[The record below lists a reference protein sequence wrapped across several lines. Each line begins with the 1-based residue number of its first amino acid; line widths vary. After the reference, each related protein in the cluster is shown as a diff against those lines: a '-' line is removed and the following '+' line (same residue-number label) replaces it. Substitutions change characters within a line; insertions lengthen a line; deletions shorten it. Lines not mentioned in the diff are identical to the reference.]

1 MCDSDRYLIR
11 NCPRVYAYCSI
22 MNDLIK
28 RKQLSCCI
36 SVVWYLIHSWHKLS
50 KLQVN
55 RICLI
60 DKPIAAMFRLNLK
73 IALRNL
79 WRNKTSSVINIVGLA
94 VGLSACLL
102 LLLYVNYEMNFDRHF
117 KDSDKVYQVMT
128 NFQDANGKITSTGDV
143 PGNGIAMAIK
153 TRIPEVDA
161 IARIGGGDES
171 LIANKEK
178 IFKKSDLFADPEIL
192 KIFNYEFITG
202 NPVTALNTPDAIILT
217 ETTAKILFG
226 STDVLNKTVRYQNRN
241 DLKVTG
247 VIKNLPAN
255 VSFRFD
261 YLMSWSFYESINDYV
276 KKPSWGDFNFPVMAK
291 VNDPA
296 NIELINAKVKKLFN
310 ENYTAQRNENFL
322 FPLTDIHLHGEFLN
336 GKSIGGDIERIYLFI
351 ALAFGILLVAC
362 INFMNMATAKSER
375 RAKEVGIKKTIGAT
389 RGSLVIQFLT
399 EAMVLTAVAVL
410 IAITIVEVTLPVF
423 NNLLGIDIA
432 IGYTNTGYWL
442 GILSVA
448 LLTGLLSGTYPALFL
463 SSFNPIQTLKKKTAR
478 TKLIPFNIRQV
489 LVVVQFCF
497 AIILII
503 ATLVIYKQMQFIK
516 NRPIGYNI
524 NLLAEMP
531 QDGELNNKFD
541 LLKAQLLKSGAVTA
555 VNKSSRGMTNV
566 SSWFYGFQ
574 WPGMEEKG
582 KEIVFNRLE
591 TQYDFVKTN
600 GVELVAGRDFS
611 RDFASDSAGIMLSS
625 TAVKMMKLKN
635 PLGTNVNL
643 FGNQLK
649 VIGVFKDFI
658 WSSPYRS
665 GNPMVIIF
673 NKNPGG
679 NINMRLNPAN
689 SVSRNVEL
697 ISTITKNINPEYPVE
712 IKFVNDLFSEK
723 LQSERILGILAN
735 LFGGIAILI
744 SCLGLYGLVAYSAEQ
759 RTKEFG
765 VRRVLGAS
773 IGNIMRL
780 LSVSFLKMV
789 FIAACIGV
797 PLAYY
802 LMNRW
807 LGEFEFRTT
816 ISWPIVLISISGT
829 VVIAFL
835 TVSFQAY
842 KAAKANPVE
851 ALKYE

>member
-1 MCDSDRYLIR
+1 
-11 NCPRVYAYCSI
+11 
-22 MNDLIK
+22 
-28 RKQLSCCI
+28 
-36 SVVWYLIHSWHKLS
+36 
-50 KLQVN
+50 
-55 RICLI
+55 
-60 DKPIAAMFRLNLK
+60 MFRLNLK

-336 GKSIGGDIERIYLFI
+336 GKSIGGDIERVYLFI

-566 SSWFYGFQ
+566 GSWFYGFQ

-789 FIAACIGV
+789 FIAVCIGV

-829 VVIAFL
+829 VIIAFL

>member
-1 MCDSDRYLIR
+1 
-11 NCPRVYAYCSI
+11 
-22 MNDLIK
+22 
-28 RKQLSCCI
+28 
-36 SVVWYLIHSWHKLS
+36 
-50 KLQVN
+50 
-55 RICLI
+55 
-60 DKPIAAMFRLNLK
+60 MFRLNLK

-128 NFQDANGKITSTGDV
+128 NFQDANGKITSTGGV

-153 TRIPEVDA
+153 TKIPEVDEVTR
-161 IARIGGGDES
+161 IAGNDES
-171 LIANKEK
+171 LIANKDK
-178 IFKKSDLFADPEIL
+178 VFKKVDLFGDPEIL
-192 KIFNYEFITG
+192 KVFNYEFITG
-202 NPVTALNTPDAIILT
+202 NPVTALNSPDAIILT
-217 ETTAKILFG
+217 ETTAKLLFG

-241 DLKVTG
+241 DLKVSG
-247 VIKNLPAN
+247 VIKDLPLN
-255 VSFRFD
+255 VSLRFD
-261 YLMSWSFYESINDYV
+261 YLMSWSFFESINDYV
-276 KKPSWGDFNFPVMAK
+276 KNMKWGDFNFPVMVK

-296 NIELINAKVKKLFN
+296 NIDLINSKVKKLFN
-310 ENYTAQRNENFL
+310 ENYTAQKNENFL
-322 FPLTDIHLHGEFLN
+322 FPLADNHLHGEFLN
-336 GKSIGGDIERIYLFI
+336 GKSVGGDIERIYLFV

-389 RGSLVIQFLT
+389 RVSLVIQFLT
-399 EAMVLTAVAVL
+399 EAMVLTALAVL
-410 IAITIVEVTLPVF
+410 IAVTIVEVTLPLF
-423 NNLLGIDIA
+423 NDLLGTDIA

-442 GILSVA
+442 GILTVA

-478 TKLIPFNIRQV
+478 AKLIPFNIRQV

-516 NRPIGYNI
+516 NRPIGYNT

-531 QDGELNNKFD
+531 QDGELNPKFE
-541 LLKAQLLKSGAVTA
+541 LLKSQLLKSGAVTTL
-555 VNKSSRGMTNV
+555 NKSSRGMTNV
-566 SSWFYGFQ
+566 GSWFYGFQ

-600 GVELVAGRDFS
+600 GVEMLAGRDFS

-635 PLGTNVNL
+635 PLGINVNL

-679 NINMRLNPAN
+679 RINMRLNPAN
-689 SVSRNVEL
+689 SVSKNVEL
-697 ISTITKNINPEYPVE
+697 ISAITKKINPEYPVE
-712 IKFVNDLFSEK
+712 IKFVNDLFSKK
-723 LQSERILGILAN
+723 LQSEKILGILAN

-773 IGNIMRL
+773 VGNIMRL

-802 LMNRW
+802 FMNKW
-807 LGEFEFRTT
+807 LTGFEFRTT
-816 ISWPIVLISISGT
+816 ISWPIVLVSITGT
-829 VVIAFL
+829 VIIAFL

>member
-1 MCDSDRYLIR
+1 
-11 NCPRVYAYCSI
+11 
-22 MNDLIK
+22 
-28 RKQLSCCI
+28 
-36 SVVWYLIHSWHKLS
+36 
-50 KLQVN
+50 
-55 RICLI
+55 
-60 DKPIAAMFRLNLK
+60 MFRLNLK

-128 NFQDANGKITSTGDV
+128 NFQDANGKITSTGGV

-153 TRIPEVDA
+153 TKIPEVNELT
-161 IARIGGGDES
+161 RIGGGDES
-171 LIANKEK
+171 LIANHENV
-178 IFKKSDLFADPEIL
+178 FKKRDLFADPEIL
-192 KIFNYEFITG
+192 KIFNYEFIAG
-202 NPVTALNTPDAIILT
+202 NPATALNAPDAVILT
-217 ETTAKILFG
+217 ASTAKLLFG

-241 DLKVTG
+241 NLKVSG
-247 VIKNLPAN
+247 VIKDLPAN
-255 VSFRFD
+255 TSFRFD
-261 YLMSWSFYESINDYV
+261 YLMPWSFFESINDYV
-276 KKPSWGDFNFPVMAK
+276 KNMNWGDFNFPVMVK

-296 NIELINAKVKKLFN
+296 NIDLINSKVKKLFN

-322 FPLTDIHLHGEFLN
+322 FPLADTHLHGEFLN
-336 GKSIGGDIERIYLFI
+336 GKSVGGDIERIYLFV
-351 ALAFGILLVAC
+351 ALAFGILLIAC

-389 RGSLVIQFLT
+389 RASLMIQFLT
-399 EAMVLTAVAVL
+399 EAMVLTVVAVL
-410 IAITIVEVTLPVF
+410 IAVTIVEVSLPVF
-423 NNLLGIDIA
+423 NNLLEIDLA
-432 IGYTNTGYWL
+432 IGYTNTGYWF
-442 GILSVA
+442 GILAVA
-448 LLTGLLSGTYPALFL
+448 LLTGILSGTYPAVFL

-478 TKLIPFNIRQV
+478 AKLIPFNIRQV

-524 NLLAEMP
+524 SSLAEMS
-531 QDGELNNKFD
+531 QDGELNGKFD
-541 LLKAQLLKSGAVTA
+541 LLKAELLKSGAVTA
-555 VNKSSRGMTNV
+555 VNKSSRSMTNV
-566 SSWFYGFQ
+566 GSWFYGFQ

-600 GVELVAGRDFS
+600 GVEMLAGRDFS

-635 PLGTNVNL
+635 PLGINVNL

-679 NINMRLNPAN
+679 SINMRLNPAN

-697 ISTITKNINPEYPVE
+697 ISAITKKINPEYPVE
-712 IKFVNDLFSEK
+712 IKFVNDLFSKK
-723 LQSERILGILAN
+723 LQSEKILGILAN

-773 IGNIMRL
+773 VGNIMRL

-802 LMNRW
+802 FMNRW
-807 LGEFEFRTT
+807 LTGFEFRTS
-816 ISWPIVLISISGT
+816 ISWPIVLVSITGT
-829 VVIAFL
+829 VIIAFL

>member
-1 MCDSDRYLIR
+1 
-11 NCPRVYAYCSI
+11 
-22 MNDLIK
+22 
-28 RKQLSCCI
+28 
-36 SVVWYLIHSWHKLS
+36 
-50 KLQVN
+50 LQVN

-128 NFQDANGKITSTGDV
+128 NFQDATGKITSTGGV

-153 TRIPEVDA
+153 TKIPEVNELS
-161 IARIGGGDES
+161 RIGGGDES
-171 LIANKEK
+171 LIANQQKA
-178 IFKKSDLFADPEIL
+178 FKKRDLFADPEIL
-192 KIFNYEFITG
+192 RIFNYEFIAG
-202 NPVTALNTPDAIILT
+202 NSVTALNTPDAVILT
-217 ETTAKILFG
+217 ESMAKLLFG

-247 VIKNLPAN
+247 VIKDLPTN
-255 VSFRFD
+255 ISLRFD
-261 YLMSWSFYESINDYV
+261 YLMPWSFFESINDYV
-276 KKPSWGDFNFPVMAK
+276 KNMKWGDFNFPVMVK

-296 NIELINAKVKKLFN
+296 NIDLINSKVKKLFN

-322 FPLTDIHLHGEFLN
+322 FPLADTHLHGEFLN
-336 GKSIGGDIERIYLFI
+336 GKSVGGDIERIYLFM

-389 RGSLVIQFLT
+389 RSSLVIQFLT
-399 EAMVLTAVAVL
+399 EAMILTAVAVL
-410 IAITIVEVTLPVF
+410 IAVTIVEVTLPIF

-442 GILSVA
+442 GILAVA

-478 TKLIPFNIRQV
+478 AKLIPFNIRQV

-516 NRPIGYNI
+516 NRPIGYHI
-524 NLLAEMP
+524 NSLAEMP
-531 QDGELNNKFD
+531 QDGELNGKFD
-541 LLKAQLLKSGAVTA
+541 LFKEQLLKSGAVTA

-566 SSWFYGFQ
+566 GSWFYGFQ

-600 GVELVAGRDFS
+600 GVELVSGRDFS

-625 TAVKMMKLKN
+625 TAVKMMKLKD
-635 PLGTNVNL
+635 PIGTNVNL

-658 WSSPYRS
+658 WASPYRS

-673 NKNPGG
+673 NENPGG
-679 NINMRLNPAN
+679 SVNLRLNTAN
-689 SVSRNVEL
+689 SVSKNVEL

-712 IKFVNDLFSEK
+712 INFVNDLFSRK
-723 LQSERILGILAN
+723 LQSEKILGVLAN

-765 VRRVLGAS
+765 VRRVLGATV
-773 IGNIMRL
+773 GNIMRL

-802 LMNRW
+802 LMNKW
-807 LGEFEFRTT
+807 LTAFEFRTT
-816 ISWPIVLISISGT
+816 ISWPIVVASIAGT
-829 VVIAFL
+829 IIIAFL

-842 KAAKANPVE
+842 KAARANPVE

>member
-1 MCDSDRYLIR
+1 
-11 NCPRVYAYCSI
+11 
-22 MNDLIK
+22 
-28 RKQLSCCI
+28 
-36 SVVWYLIHSWHKLS
+36 
-50 KLQVN
+50 
-55 RICLI
+55 
-60 DKPIAAMFRLNLK
+60 MFRLNLK

-128 NFQDANGKITSTGDV
+128 NFQDATGKITSTGGV

-153 TRIPEVDA
+153 TKIPEVNELS
-161 IARIGGGDES
+161 RIGGGDES
-171 LIANKEK
+171 LIANQQKA
-178 IFKKSDLFADPEIL
+178 FKKRDLFADPEIL
-192 KIFNYEFITG
+192 RIFNYEFIAG
-202 NPVTALNTPDAIILT
+202 NSVTALNTPDAVILT
-217 ETTAKILFG
+217 ESMAKLLFG

-247 VIKNLPAN
+247 VIKDLPTN
-255 VSFRFD
+255 ISLRFD
-261 YLMSWSFYESINDYV
+261 YLMPWSFFESINDYV
-276 KKPSWGDFNFPVMAK
+276 KNMKWGDFNFPVMVK

-296 NIELINAKVKKLFN
+296 NIDLINSKVKKLFN

-322 FPLTDIHLHGEFLN
+322 FPLADTHLHGEFLN
-336 GKSIGGDIERIYLFI
+336 GKSVGGDIERIYLFM

-389 RGSLVIQFLT
+389 RSSLVIQFLT
-399 EAMVLTAVAVL
+399 EAMILTAVAVL
-410 IAITIVEVTLPVF
+410 IAVTIVEVTLPIF

-432 IGYTNTGYWL
+432 IGYNNTGYWL
-442 GILSVA
+442 GILAVA

-478 TKLIPFNIRQV
+478 AKLIPFNIRQV

-516 NRPIGYNI
+516 NRPIGYHI
-524 NLLAEMP
+524 NSLAEMP
-531 QDGELNNKFD
+531 QDGELNGKFD
-541 LLKAQLLKSGAVTA
+541 LFKEQLLKSGAVTA

-566 SSWFYGFQ
+566 GSWFYGFQ

-600 GVELVAGRDFS
+600 GVELVSGRDFS

-625 TAVKMMKLKN
+625 TAVKMMKLKD
-635 PLGTNVNL
+635 PIGTNVNL

-658 WSSPYRS
+658 WASPYRS

-673 NKNPGG
+673 NENPGG
-679 NINMRLNPAN
+679 SVNLRLNTAN
-689 SVSRNVEL
+689 SVSKNVEL

-712 IKFVNDLFSEK
+712 INFVNDLFSRK
-723 LQSERILGILAN
+723 LQSEKILGVLAN

-765 VRRVLGAS
+765 VRRVLGATV
-773 IGNIMRL
+773 GNIMRL

-802 LMNRW
+802 LMNKW
-807 LGEFEFRTT
+807 LTAFEFRTT
-816 ISWPIVLISISGT
+816 ISWPIVVASIAGT
-829 VVIAFL
+829 IIIAFL

-842 KAAKANPVE
+842 KAARANPVE

>member
-1 MCDSDRYLIR
+1 
-11 NCPRVYAYCSI
+11 
-22 MNDLIK
+22 
-28 RKQLSCCI
+28 
-36 SVVWYLIHSWHKLS
+36 
-50 KLQVN
+50 
-55 RICLI
+55 
-60 DKPIAAMFRLNLK
+60 MFRLNLK

-128 NFQDANGKITSTGDV
+128 NFQDATGKITSTGGV

-153 TRIPEVDA
+153 TKIPEVNELS
-161 IARIGGGDES
+161 RIGGGDES
-171 LIANKEK
+171 LIANQQKA
-178 IFKKSDLFADPEIL
+178 FKKRDLFADPEIL
-192 KIFNYEFITG
+192 RIFNYEFIAG
-202 NPVTALNTPDAIILT
+202 NSVTALNTPDAVILT
-217 ETTAKILFG
+217 ESMAKLLFG

-247 VIKNLPAN
+247 VIKDLPTN
-255 VSFRFD
+255 ISLRFD
-261 YLMSWSFYESINDYV
+261 YLMPWSFFESINDYV
-276 KKPSWGDFNFPVMAK
+276 KNMKWGDFNFPVMVK

-296 NIELINAKVKKLFN
+296 NIDLINSKVKKLFN

-322 FPLTDIHLHGEFLN
+322 FPLADTHLHGEFLN
-336 GKSIGGDIERIYLFI
+336 GKSVGGDIERIYLFM

-389 RGSLVIQFLT
+389 RSSLVIQFLT
-399 EAMVLTAVAVL
+399 EAMILTAVAVL
-410 IAITIVEVTLPVF
+410 IAVTIVEVTLPIF

-442 GILSVA
+442 GILAVA

-478 TKLIPFNIRQV
+478 AKLIPFNIRQV

-516 NRPIGYNI
+516 NRPIGYHI
-524 NLLAEMP
+524 NSLAEMP
-531 QDGELNNKFD
+531 QDGELNGKFD
-541 LLKAQLLKSGAVTA
+541 LFKEQLLKSGAVTA

-566 SSWFYGFQ
+566 GSWFYGFQ

-600 GVELVAGRDFS
+600 GVELVSGRDFS

-625 TAVKMMKLKN
+625 TAVKMMKLKD
-635 PLGTNVNL
+635 PIGTNVNL

-658 WSSPYRS
+658 WASPYRS

-673 NKNPGG
+673 NENPGG
-679 NINMRLNPAN
+679 SVNLRLNTAN
-689 SVSRNVEL
+689 SVSKNVEL

-712 IKFVNDLFSEK
+712 INFVNDLFSRK
-723 LQSERILGILAN
+723 LQSEKILGVLAN

-765 VRRVLGAS
+765 VRRVLGATV
-773 IGNIMRL
+773 GNIMRL

-802 LMNRW
+802 LMNKW
-807 LGEFEFRTT
+807 LTAFEFRTT
-816 ISWPIVLISISGT
+816 ISWPIVVASIAGT
-829 VVIAFL
+829 IIIAFL

-842 KAAKANPVE
+842 KAARANPVE

>member
-1 MCDSDRYLIR
+1 
-11 NCPRVYAYCSI
+11 
-22 MNDLIK
+22 
-28 RKQLSCCI
+28 
-36 SVVWYLIHSWHKLS
+36 
-50 KLQVN
+50 
-55 RICLI
+55 
-60 DKPIAAMFRLNLK
+60 MFRLNLK

-79 WRNKTSSVINIVGLA
+79 WRNKTSSVINIIGLA

-128 NFQDANGKITSTGDV
+128 NFQDANGKITSTGGI

-153 TRIPEVDA
+153 TKIPEVDL
-161 IARIGGGDES
+161 ITRIGGSDES

-178 IFKKSDLFADPEIL
+178 VFKKADLFGDPEIL
-192 KIFNYEFITG
+192 KIFNYEFIAG
-202 NPVTALNTPDAIILT
+202 NPATALNTPDAVILT
-217 ETTAKILFG
+217 ASTAKLLFG

-247 VIKNLPAN
+247 VIKDLPFN
-255 VSFRFD
+255 TSLRFD
-261 YLMSWSFYESINDYV
+261 YLMSWSFFESINDYV
-276 KKPSWGDFNFPVMAK
+276 KNMSWGDFNFPVMVK

-296 NIELINAKVKKLFN
+296 NIDLINSKVKKLFN

-322 FPLTDIHLHGEFLN
+322 FPLADKHLHGEFLN
-336 GKSIGGDIERIYLFI
+336 GKSIGGDIERIYLFV

-389 RGSLVIQFLT
+389 RSSLVIQFLT
-399 EAMVLTAVAVL
+399 EAMVLTVVAVL
-410 IAITIVEVTLPVF
+410 IAVTIVEVTLPIF
-423 NNLLGIDIA
+423 NNLLGIDVA
-432 IGYTNTGYWL
+432 IGYTNTSYWL
-442 GILSVA
+442 GILAVA

-463 SSFNPIQTLKKKTAR
+463 SSFNPIQTLKKKTAGAR
-478 TKLIPFNIRQV
+478 FIPFNIREV

-516 NRPIGYNI
+516 NRPIGYDL

-531 QDGELNNKFD
+531 QDGELVGKFE
-541 LLKAQLLKSGAVTA
+541 LFKTQLLKSGAVTA
-555 VNKSSRGMTNV
+555 LNKSSRGMTNV
-566 SSWFYGFQ
+566 GSWFYGFQ

-600 GVELVAGRDFS
+600 GLKMLAGRDFS
-611 RDFASDSAGIMLSS
+611 RDFASDTAGIMLSS
-625 TAVKMMKLKN
+625 TAVKMMKLKD
-635 PLGTNVNL
+635 PIGTNVNL

-658 WSSPYRS
+658 WASPYRS
-665 GNPMVIIF
+665 GNPMVVIF
-673 NKNPGG
+673 NNNPGG
-679 NINMRLNPAN
+679 SINMRLNPAN
-689 SVSRNVEL
+689 SLSKNVEL
-697 ISTITKNINPEYPVE
+697 IAAIAKKINPEYPVE
-712 IKFVNDLFSEK
+712 IKFVNDLFSSK
-723 LQSERILGILAN
+723 LQSEKILGILAN

-773 IGNIMRL
+773 VGHIMRL

-797 PLAYY
+797 PMAYY
-802 LMNRW
+802 VMNKW
-807 LGEFEFRTT
+807 LTGFEFRTS
-816 ISWPIVLISISGT
+816 ISWPIVFISIAGT
-829 VVIAFL
+829 VIIAFL
-835 TVSFQAY
+835 TVSIQAY